1 MSAFSQLAAKAQV
14 LSNHQVKIN
23 HFSSPLV
30 KKKTKKQTKKQTAWH
45 ISAFFIINLWPNPL
59 PTMNI
64 HNASTGDVPLIF
76 TQCATFKMPYAD
88 VTAQGYKWETL
99 SVSTVWVQGMICLLA
114 LWCSYEMYIA
124 LEMRKMGQILRVYS
138 SLKLYDCNGP
148 MSNALYMK
156 VKDKF
161 H

>member
-30 KKKTKKQTKKQTAWH
+30 KKKTKKQTAWH

-64 HNASTGDVPLIF
+64 HNASTGDIPLIF

-99 SVSTVWVQGMICLLA
+99 SVSTVWVQCEYREWSVCWHYGAVMRCILHWKWEKWGRFWGCIAHLNFMTVMDPSQML
-114 LWCSYEMYIA
+114 YI
-124 LEMRKMGQILRVYS
+124 
-138 SLKLYDCNGP
+138 
-148 MSNALYMK
+148 
-156 VKDKF
+156 
-161 H
+161 

>member
-30 KKKTKKQTKKQTAWH
+30 KKKTKKQTAWH

-124 LEMRKMGQILRVYS
+124 LEMRKMGQILRVHS

-148 MSNALYMK
+148 MSNALYIN
-156 VKDKF
+156 VKDKL